1 MAKNIQYDLYEKT
14 NFVKKLEPEI
24 KRTNNQKF
32 ASIATII
39 PLLALGGLVS
49 YAAKTSIPFD
59 MTAFLSVGF
68 LAAGAYFHI
77 KENNLK
83 NQFNSTHAEIN
94 HLRDLEIANSLHADK
109 HVLRQFKKY

>member
-1 MAKNIQYDLYEKT
+1 MAKNIQNELYEKT

-24 KRTNNQKF
+24 KRTHNQKF
-32 ASIATII
+32 ASIATIV

-49 YAAKTSIPFD
+49 YATKTSIPFD

-68 LAAGAYFHI
+68 LAAGTYFHI
-77 KENNLK
+77 KERTLK
-83 NQFNSTHAEIN
+83 TQFQSTHAEIN
-94 HLRDLEIANSLHADK
+94 HLRELEIANSLQTDK